1 MPELPEI
8 TALAERL
15 ADKVAGHTF
24 AGAVPLSFSGL
35 KTVVPPPE
43 SLIGDTV
50 EAVGHRGKFLVF
62 ELSGIPFRPED
73 PATGWREKE
82 SRIGGPRLLVHLS
95 QGGRVDIEAP
105 PKTTKPK
112 GAVVRLRFEG
122 APAVLLK
129 EFGTERKAGWW
140 VLGAGDD
147 GPLARLGPDAD
158 SPEGE
163 ALLLESADT
172 RRVHTIL
179 RDQRTIAG
187 VGRGYSDDALH
198 EAGISPFAT
207 LASLDRPAR
216 ERVVTALRK
225 VLADGLA
232 AERRR
237 TGGLPTKVGD
247 HWVVHGR
254 HGQPCP
260 RCGTELRRI
269 SYDSHEVAYCP
280 PCQTGG
286 KILADRRLSRLV
298 K

>member
-15 ADKVAGHTF
+15 GAQVAGHTF

-35 KTVVPPPE
+35 KTVSPGPE
-43 SLIGDTV
+43 TLAGWAV
-50 EAVGHRGKFLVF
+50 ERVGRRGKFLVF
-62 ELSGIPFRPED
+62 DL
-73 PATGWREKE
+73 
-82 SRIGGPRLLVHLS
+82 GGPRILVHLS
-95 QGGRVDIEAP
+95 QGGRVDIEDP
-105 PKTTKPK
+105 PKTTRPK
-112 GAVVRLRFEG
+112 GAVVRFRFDG
-122 APAVLLK
+122 APAVLIK

-140 VLGAGDD
+140 VLAQGDD
-147 GPLARLGPDAD
+147 GPLAQLGPDVD

-163 ALLLESADT
+163 ALLLASDDR

-207 LASLDRPAR
+207 LASLDRASR
-216 ERVVTALRK
+216 ERLVAALRK

-260 RCGTELRRI
+260 RCGTDLRRV
-269 SYDSHEVAYCP
+269 SYDSYEVAYCP
-280 PCQTGG
+280 ACQTGG
-286 KILADRRLSRLV
+286 KVLADRRLSRLV
-298 K
+298 R